1 MKNRR
6 AFLKT
11 MGGAATFT
19 IVPAHILRS
28 ETAPS
33 NQLTRALIGFG
44 GIAQSGAHLGLTETR
59 LVAVCDP
66 DRTRME
72 EGIKK
77 GQLQSGGKVDG
88 YRDFRDILQR
98 KDVDVVHICTPPH
111 WHGPISVYAAQAG
124 KDIWCEKPMTRTIG
138 EGKKVIDAVRAN
150 GRMFRINT
158 WFRMYGGFYGFGTE
172 VKPIRKVV
180 QNNLLGGPLRAIVG
194 EGQGFSLKFGWT
206 GLVNAAP
213 QPVPENLDYDL
224 WLGPAPYK
232 PYHPHRVH
240 GNFRGYWDYDGGGL
254 GDMGQ
259 HYLDPV
265 QYILGKDEES
275 PIRVDVDAPP
285 QHPEAVGSF
294 RRITMKYADGT
305 EIILD
310 GDGSLKGEPFIS
322 GPNGKLWPR
331 MKSDIKDLDK
341 VLAGLP
347 DPAFQNSSF
356 LHTLKTRN
364 PFPLNENNGFRSCTL
379 VNLALVSMR
388 AGRGFDFDPVKL
400 ICPND
405 PGVNR
410 FIEQPLRA
418 PWTI

>member
-1 MKNRR
+1 
-6 AFLKT
+6 

-28 ETAPS
+28 QTAPS

-44 GIAQSGAHLGLTETR
+44 GIAHSGAHLGLTDTR

-66 DRTRME
+66 DRKRME
-72 EGIKK
+72 EGIQA
-77 GQLQSGGKVDG
+77 GQKLFGGKVDG
-88 YRDFRDILQR
+88 YRDFRDVLQR

-138 EGKKVIDAVRAN
+138 EGKKVVDAVKAN
-150 GRMFRINT
+150 GRMFRVNT
-158 WFRMYGGFYGFGTE
+158 WFRMHGGFYGFGTE
-172 VKPIRKVV
+172 VKPIKKVV
-180 QNNLLGGPLRAIVG
+180 QNKLLGFPLRAIVG

-213 QPVPENLDYDL
+213 QPVPENLDYDM

-294 RRITMKYADGT
+294 RRITLKYADGT
-305 EIILD
+305 EIVLD

-322 GPNGKLWPR
+322 GPNGKLFPR
-331 MKSDIKDLDK
+331 MKSDIPDLEK
-341 VLAGLP
+341 LLATLP
-347 DPAFQNSSF
+347 DPLPQDPSF
-356 LHTLKTRN
+356 LHAIQTRV
-364 PFPLNENNGFRSCTL
+364 PFPLNEDKAFRSCTL

-410 FIEQPLRA
+410 FIEQPMRA

>member
-1 MKNRR
+1 MNNRR
-6 AFLKT
+6 SFLKT

-28 ETAPS
+28 QTAPS

-44 GIAQSGAHLGLTETR
+44 GIAHSGAHLGLTDTR

-66 DRTRME
+66 DRKRME
-72 EGIKK
+72 EGIQA
-77 GQLQSGGKVDG
+77 GQKLFGGKVDG
-88 YRDFRDILQR
+88 YRDFRDVLQR

-138 EGKKVIDAVRAN
+138 EGKKVVDAVKAN
-150 GRMFRINT
+150 GRMFRVNT
-158 WFRMYGGFYGFGTE
+158 WFRMHGGFYGFGTE
-172 VKPIRKVV
+172 VKPIKKVV
-180 QNNLLGGPLRAIVG
+180 QNKLLGFPLRAIVG

-213 QPVPENLDYDL
+213 QPVPENLDYDM

-294 RRITMKYADGT
+294 RRITLKYADGT
-305 EIILD
+305 EIVLD

-322 GPNGKLWPR
+322 GPNGKLFPR
-331 MKSDIKDLDK
+331 MKSDIPDLEK
-341 VLAGLP
+341 LLATLP
-347 DPAFQNSSF
+347 DPLPQDPSF
-356 LHTLKTRN
+356 LHAIQTRV
-364 PFPLNENNGFRSCTL
+364 PFPLNEDKAFRSCTL

-410 FIEQPLRA
+410 FIEQPMRA